1 MTHMP
6 TFPGPRELLP
16 NQELAGWFA
25 GFDQVPSTH
34 PRRIG
39 LTIMRCGMVL
49 GLASLCLGLAMMHI
63 CFAVAVLGA
72 VLAAPPLH
80 RLPGFWLGAATVA
93 WETLSLGVGM
103 AHHETQPTDGLGT
116 LFVWL
121 SLYIAQAAF
130 ADGRV
135 RRWASQALV
144 ATMCVTATV
153 AILQVVI
160 GLGGGAP
167 LRIAAP
173 PVGVRFAHGAG
184 FLPDPALQGFAMAMA
199 ALVFLHLRTVDATTS
214 RERLWGGR
222 TVSWLAL
229 LLANV
234 RGAFL
239 GTAVALAVGAA
250 THARSRLR
258 RLLGVGLG
266 LVILV
271 ISLLAL
277 VVPGWLER
285 LVHRGDVPNGV
296 PDIIAELPLFGA
308 GGFWALEHGAV
319 PAAEGRGGE
328 LALAAAYGLPA
339 ALLHLAWIGAVLM
352 GAFRQRRANPARWAL
367 AASLIAAFLVAGAF
381 EDLARHSAS
390 AYAFCLM
397 LGLCLGLGPLPGHD
411 APAADGRV

>member
-6 TFPGPRELLP
+6 FQIGPRELLP

-25 GFDQVPSTH
+25 TFDQVPSTH

-39 LTIMRCGMVL
+39 LTIMRYGMVM

-72 VLAAPPLH
+72 LLAAPPLH

-93 WETLSLGVGM
+93 WETLSLGVGI
-103 AHHETQPTDGLGT
+103 AHHETRPTDGLGT

-144 ATMCVTATV
+144 GTMCVTATV
-153 AILQVVI
+153 ALLQVVI
-160 GLGGGAP
+160 GLGGGGP

-173 PVGVRFAHGAG
+173 PAGVRFAHGAG

-199 ALVFLHLRTVDATTS
+199 ALVFLHLRSVDATAS

-222 TVSWLAL
+222 AVSWLAL

-250 THARSRLR
+250 THARSR
-258 RLLGVGLG
+258 
-266 LVILV
+266 
-271 ISLLAL
+271 
-277 VVPGWLER
+277 
-285 LVHRGDVPNGV
+285 
-296 PDIIAELPLFGA
+296 
-308 GGFWALEHGAV
+308 
-319 PAAEGRGGE
+319 
-328 LALAAAYGLPA
+328 
-339 ALLHLAWIGAVLM
+339 
-352 GAFRQRRANPARWAL
+352 
-367 AASLIAAFLVAGAF
+367 
-381 EDLARHSAS
+381 
-390 AYAFCLM
+390 
-397 LGLCLGLGPLPGHD
+397 
-411 APAADGRV
+411 